1 MDLSHGGSDSDSHG
15 DSDSGKDCDPDGPT
29 PKKGG
34 HCK

>member
-1 MDLSHGGSDSDSHG
+1 MELSHGGSDD

-29 PKKGG
+29 PNKGDK